1 MDLIESVGF
10 FCRLRH
16 NTESDFQGGGTMTVK
31 WLSIA
36 LVQWLIVSGA
46 SPLWSAPRAQASPS
60 KLKISILDGE
70 GAINNVRQR
79 TAREPIVQVTDENN
93 RPVAGAVVMF
103 ALPDRGASGT
113 FANGATSMTVTTD
126 AQGQAVATGLRPN
139 TVPGE
144 MQIRVSA
151 SHQGQTASA
160 TITQTNAVGLATA
173 GASGGKIAAIVA
185 VIGAGAAGGIIAAT
199 RGKSSSPTP
208 TPTPT
213 PVPTPTVISAG
224 TPTISPPR

>member
-1 MDLIESVGF
+1 MPAK
-10 FCRLRH
+10 R
-16 NTESDFQGGGTMTVK
+16 
-31 WLSIA
+31 LSIA
-36 LVQWLIVSGA
+36 LVQWLIISGV
-46 SPLWSAPRAQASPS
+46 SPLWSAPRAQEGAS
-60 KLKISILDGE
+60 KLKISILEGE

-93 RPVAGAVVMF
+93 RPVAGAVVLF

-113 FANGATSMTVTTD
+113 FANGASSMTVTTD
-126 AQGQAVATGLRPN
+126 AQGKAVATGLRPN
-139 TVPGE
+139 TVAGKME
-144 MQIRVSA
+144 IRVSA

-160 TITQTNAVGLATA
+160 TITQTNALGAAAAA
-173 GASGGKIAAIVA
+173 GAGGGKILAIVA
-185 VIGAGAAGGIIAAT
+185 VIGGAAAAGVVAAT
-199 RGKSSSPTP
+199 RGNKGGGGTPSP

>member
-1 MDLIESVGF
+1 
-10 FCRLRH
+10 
-16 NTESDFQGGGTMTVK
+16 MTAK

-36 LVQWLIVSGA
+36 LVQWLIVSGV
-46 SPLWSAPRAQASPS
+46 SPLWSAPRAQEGAS
-60 KLKISILDGE
+60 KLKISILEGE

-93 RPVAGAVVMF
+93 RPIAGAVVLF

-126 AQGQAVATGLRPN
+126 AQGKAVATGLRPN
-139 TVPGE
+139 GVAGKVE
-144 MQIRVSA
+144 IRVSA
-151 SHQGQTASA
+151 SHQGQTAST
-160 TITQTNAVGLATA
+160 TITQTNALGAAAA

-199 RGKSSSPTP
+199 RGGKSSSPSP
-208 TPTPT
+208 SPTPT

>member
-1 MDLIESVGF
+1 
-10 FCRLRH
+10 
-16 NTESDFQGGGTMTVK
+16 MTAK

-36 LVQWLIVSGA
+36 LVQWLIVSGV
-46 SPLWSAPRAQASPS
+46 SPLWSTPRAQEGAS
-60 KLKISILDGE
+60 KLKISILEGE

-93 RPVAGAVVMF
+93 RPIAGAVVLF

-126 AQGQAVATGLRPN
+126 AQGKAVATGLRPN
-139 TVPGE
+139 TVAGKME
-144 MQIRVSA
+144 IRVSA

-160 TITQTNAVGLATA
+160 TITQTNALGAAAAA
-173 GASGGKIAAIVA
+173 GAGGGKILAIVA
-185 VIGAGAAGGIIAAT
+185 VIGGAAAAGVIAAT
-199 RGKSSSPTP
+199 RGSKGGGTPTP

>member
-1 MDLIESVGF
+1 MPG
-10 FCRLRH
+10 
-16 NTESDFQGGGTMTVK
+16 K

-36 LVQWLIVSGA
+36 LVQWLIVSGV
-46 SPLWSAPRAQASPS
+46 SPLWSAPRAQEGAS
-60 KLKISILDGE
+60 KLKISILEGE

-93 RPVAGAVVMF
+93 RPIAGAVVLF

-126 AQGQAVATGLRPN
+126 AQGKAVATGLRPN
-139 TVPGE
+139 GVSGKME
-144 MQIRVSA
+144 IRVSA

-160 TITQTNAVGLATA
+160 TITQTNALGAAAAA
-173 GASGGKIAAIVA
+173 GAGGGKILAIVA

-199 RGKSSSPTP
+199 RGKSSSPSP

-213 PVPTPTVISAG
+213 PAPTPTVISAG
-224 TPTISPPR
+224 APTISPPR